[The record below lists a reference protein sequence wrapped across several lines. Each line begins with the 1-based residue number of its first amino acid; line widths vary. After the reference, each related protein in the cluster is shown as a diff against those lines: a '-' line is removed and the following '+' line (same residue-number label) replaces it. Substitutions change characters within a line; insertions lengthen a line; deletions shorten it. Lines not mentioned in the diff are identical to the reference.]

1 MTKLFSLIITFLMC
15 QTMFAQTPYNP
26 TPQNYAAVNVGN
38 DSDAIQQLRHIRHHT
53 V

>member
-1 MTKLFSLIITFLMC
+1 MTKLFSLIITILMC

-26 TPQNYAAVNVGN
+26 TPQNDAAVNIGN
-38 DSDAIQQLRHIRHHT
+38 DSDVIQQLRRIRHHT

>member
-1 MTKLFSLIITFLMC
+1 
-15 QTMFAQTPYNP
+15 MFAQTPYNP

-38 DSDAIQQLRHIRHHT
+38 DSDAIQQLRRIRHHT